1 MLGHSEPLSVAAYAS
16 LMFAKT
22 TPKASSSSTNVK
34 KRPLAVGYLVKI
46 LGLAGEIVMDRKGT
60 LTASYLSDETDV
72 IVAFASWTLTA
83 AR

>member
-1 MLGHSEPLSVAAYAS
+1 
-16 LMFAKT
+16 MFAKT

-34 KRPLAVGYLVKI
+34 KRPSAVGYLVNKI

-72 IVAFASWTLTA
+72 IAAFAS
-83 AR
+83 